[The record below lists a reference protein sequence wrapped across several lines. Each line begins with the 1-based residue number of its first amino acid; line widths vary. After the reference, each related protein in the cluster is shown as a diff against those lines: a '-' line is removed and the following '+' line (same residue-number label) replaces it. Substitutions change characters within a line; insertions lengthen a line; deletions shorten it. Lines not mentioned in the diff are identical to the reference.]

1 MLDTVVLLVAF
12 GTAAF
17 IGGTLRGLLAQ
28 WFPLYVGTFV
38 ANILAAFA
46 AGMAIGFSMAL
57 DDTGAANFLKPVIA
71 MGFAGALSTWS
82 TLASELASL
91 IKTKKWRKLSMY
103 LGLTLALGLIFAHRG
118 IVSALRI
125 YNA

>member
-1 MLDTVVLLVAF
+1 
-12 GTAAF
+12 
-17 IGGTLRGLLAQ
+17 
-28 WFPLYVGTFV
+28 
-38 ANILAAFA
+38 
-46 AGMAIGFSMAL
+46 
-57 DDTGAANFLKPVIA
+57 

-118 IVSALRI
+118 IVWALRI

>member
-28 WFPLYVGTFV
+28 WFPLFVGTFV

-57 DDTGAANFLKPVIA
+57 DDTGAANFLKPVID

-118 IVSALRI
+118 IVWALRI

>member
-28 WFPLYVGTFV
+28 WFPLFVGTFV

-46 AGMAIGFSMAL
+46 AASTSSLVAFS
-57 DDTGAANFLKPVIA
+57 FP
-71 MGFAGALSTWS
+71 
-82 TLASELASL
+82 
-91 IKTKKWRKLSMY
+91 
-103 LGLTLALGLIFAHRG
+103 
-118 IVSALRI
+118 
-125 YNA
+125 